1 MCVKEM
7 DWTESAGDKIGSG
20 RDILRDPGRIMLAR
34 TGSADPCDLPGGAS
48 LDLYWLAMPR
58 PNHTPFVHVQQ
69 CLNLARRTP
78 EILFRPL
85 TPT

>member
-20 RDILRDPGRIMLAR
+20 RDILRDPVRIMLAR
-34 TGSADPCDLPGGAS
+34 TGSTHPCDLSGWTYF
-48 LDLYWLAMPR
+48 DLYWLSMPR

-69 CLNLARRTP
+69 CLNLARRAP
-78 EILFRPL
+78 EILFRPWL
-85 TPT
+85 PT